1 MHWRLFIKK
10 YELIYIEKSSTL
22 RDTLMWIFK
31 IYTIPSKKKRIK
43 PLNSSEKLSIIEDK
57 CDISSD

>member
-10 YELIYIEKSSTL
+10 YKLIYIEKSSILT
-22 RDTLMWIFK
+22 WIFK
-31 IYTIPSKKKRIK
+31 IYTIPSKKKKIK

>member
-1 MHWRLFIKK
+1 MHRRLFIKK
-10 YELIYIEKSSTL
+10 YKLIYIEKSSILT
-22 RDTLMWIFK
+22 WIFK
-31 IYTIPSKKKRIK
+31 IYTIPSKKKIK

>member
-10 YELIYIEKSSTL
+10 YKLIYIEKSSILT
-22 RDTLMWIFK
+22 WIFK
-31 IYTIPSKKKRIK
+31 IYTIPSKKKKKIK